1 MSEDLDRVARAI
13 IDGNRYMVLGTADQ
27 SGRPWVSPVYYAPSG
42 YAELYWV
49 SSPEA
54 QHSRNLEAR
63 PELSI
68 VVFDS
73 QAPVGEGQGVYMS
86 AVAEQLD
93 RRRRR
98 AGDRDLLPRLGLA
111 RREDLDR
118 RGRSGARR
126 RCACTGRAC
135 PSTGSSTRSAGPTNG
150 PGSGRSVRKDLGMIR
165 PTILPGMGRSPID
178 EAFAH
183 HVWATLRLIDSCLE
197 LTPEQLEAAV
207 PGTYGSIL
215 ETMRHL
221 VGGDTYYLAHLTGD
235 PAREID
241 SDGLGLGELRAEM
254 EADERTWIELLAQ
267 DLDPDAVVK
276 DVDEE
281 GYERDA
287 TIGIRLAQAI
297 HHGTDH
303 RSQICT
309 AFTTLGVEPPLID
322 VWAFGLQTGRVV
334 ETSPIT

>member
-1 MSEDLDRVARAI
+1 
-13 IDGNRYMVLGTADQ
+13 
-27 SGRPWVSPVYYAPSG
+27 
-42 YAELYWV
+42 
-49 SSPEA
+49 
-54 QHSRNLEAR
+54 
-63 PELSI
+63 
-68 VVFDS
+68 
-73 QAPVGEGQGVYMS
+73 
-86 AVAEQLD
+86 
-93 RRRRR
+93 
-98 AGDRDLLPRLGLA
+98 
-111 RREDLDR
+111 
-118 RGRSGARR
+118 
-126 RCACTGRAC
+126 
-135 PSTGSSTRSAGPTNG
+135 
-150 PGSGRSVRKDLGMIR
+150 
-165 PTILPGMGRSPID
+165 MGRSPID

-197 LTPEQLEAAV
+197 LTPERLDAAV

-241 SDGLGLGELRAEM
+241 SDGLGLAELRAEM
-254 EADERTWIELLAQ
+254 EADGRTWIELLAQ
-267 DLDPDAVVK
+267 DLDADAVVK

-287 TIGIRLAQAI
+287 TIGIRLSQAI

-303 RSQICT
+303 RSQVCT
-309 AFTTLGVEPPLID
+309 ALTTLGVEPPLID